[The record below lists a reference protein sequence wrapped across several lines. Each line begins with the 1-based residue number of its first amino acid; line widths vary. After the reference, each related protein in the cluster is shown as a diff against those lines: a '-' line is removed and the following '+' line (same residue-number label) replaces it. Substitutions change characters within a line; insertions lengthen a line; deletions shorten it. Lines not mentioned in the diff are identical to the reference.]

1 MKRFRALRWWL
12 IAALLVL
19 AGSVSAQQSAVPPS
33 SGAPRFEA
41 ATIKPSPAN
50 SEYGATSVWEFVPNG
65 DVMVRNAP
73 LRLIIALAYQIDT
86 QYQTVLLVGSDD
98 LLGQRFDIQ
107 GKAPA
112 QVQRSDGSA
121 RLRALLEERFALRTH
136 VETREIPIYA
146 LVRSRTDRLGPDLQP
161 SKLDCAASFDP
172 RTAPQDSP
180 LRTACSATRRDSQ
193 KMRVAGSGKLSEL
206 VRYLKQFLDRPL
218 RDATGLDGLHQ
229 WDVTFSVNRNP
240 AADSEF
246 PPMETAIQERLGLR
260 VVPRTGPADVRAI
273 DSVRAPTEN

>member
-19 AGSVSAQQSAVPPS
+19 AGSVSAQQSAVPRS

-86 QYQTVLLVGSDD
+86 QYQTVLLVGSHD

-121 RLRALLEERFALRTH
+121 RLRG
-136 VETREIPIYA
+136 I
-146 LVRSRTDRLGPDLQP
+146 VRSPHRAAGFAAEDVLFRDEARLPEDARG
-161 SKLDCAASFDP
+161 
-172 RTAPQDSP
+172 R
-180 LRTACSATRRDSQ
+180 LRQAFR
-193 KMRVAGSGKLSEL
+193 AGSIPEAVSRSA
-206 VRYLKQFLDRPL
+206 VTRCDWPRRPASVGRDVL
-218 RDATGLDGLHQ
+218 REPQSSRGL
-229 WDVTFSVNRNP
+229 
-240 AADSEF
+240 
-246 PPMETAIQERLGLR
+246 
-260 VVPRTGPADVRAI
+260 
-273 DSVRAPTEN
+273 